1 MHTCAGESC
10 SWRGKLE
17 CHKPL
22 SCRAPCFVA
31 ASRKD
36 SFWVTGSGHV
46 VVERVLY
53 VCLNAPCSCF
63 HNGGMEWNIWI
74 CSFKVCLVQ
83 RTEREE
89 REWKES
95 DLIRFCV

>member
-63 HNGGMEWNIWI
+63 HNGGMEWNGTFEFALSRSVWLKERKGRRGNGK
-74 CSFKVCLVQ
+74 KV
-83 RTEREE
+83 
-89 REWKES
+89 
-95 DLIRFCV
+95 I